1 MFADRMDAG
10 EVLAGKLLHLK
21 DKNPAVFALARGGVP
36 VGFEIAVALAAPLDA
51 VLVRKI
57 GAPHREEL
65 AIGAIADAPRPELVL
80 NESIIEQLD
89 VAESY
94 ITRIEAREL
103 AEIAR
108 RKRRYFGD
116 RPRVDPK
123 GRTAIV
129 VDDGIATGATMRAAL
144 RAIRR
149 QHPRH
154 LVLAV
159 PVAAPQTLA
168 ELRNEA
174 DEIVCLYQPEWLG
187 AVGAFYQDFSQVSDE
202 EVIDLLSR
210 ATVPPGH
217 DQSKRAAGKTG

>member
-36 VGFEIAVALAAPLDA
+36 VGFEIAVALAAPFDA

-57 GAPHREEL
+57 GAPHRDEL
-65 AIGAIADAPRPELVL
+65 AIGAIADAPHPELVL
-80 NESIIEQLD
+80 NEPIIEHLRVPQ
-89 VAESY
+89 SY
-94 ITRIEAREL
+94 IKRIEAREL
-103 AEIAR
+103 AEITR
-108 RKRRYFGD
+108 RRRLYFGD
-116 RPRVDPK
+116 RPRVEPEGK
-123 GRTAIV
+123 TAIV
-129 VDDGIATGATMRAAL
+129 VDDGIATGATVRAAL
-144 RAIRR
+144 RAIR
-149 QHPRH
+149 QQQPRR

-168 ELRNEA
+168 ELRDEA

-187 AVGAFYQDFSQVSDE
+187 AVGAFYQDFTQVSDE

-210 ATVPPGH
+210 ATIPPRQN
-217 DQSKRAAGKTG
+217 QSGPRRAR

>member
-10 EVLAGKLLHLK
+10 EVLAGRLLHLK

-51 VLVRKI
+51 VLVRKL

-65 AIGAIADAPRPELVL
+65 AIGAIADAPSPELVL
-80 NESIIEQLD
+80 NQSIIDQL
-89 VAESY
+89 EIPENY
-94 ITRIEAREL
+94 IERIKIREL

-108 RKRRYFGD
+108 RKRDYFGD
-116 RPRVDPK
+116 RPRVDPNDK
-123 GRTAIV
+123 TAIV

-144 RAIRR
+144 RALRR
-149 QHPRH
+149 QQPRR

-168 ELRNEA
+168 ELRDEA
-174 DEIVCLYQPEWLG
+174 DEIICLCQPEWLG
-187 AVGAFYQDFSQVSDE
+187 AISAFYRDFNQVNDE

-210 ATVPPGH
+210 ATVPSAPK
-217 DQSKRAAGKTG
+217 DQPKIWRKP